1 MKSISARL
9 YWSILLVCSIAIVL
23 MATLVYAFTEDMEDT
38 IVEVNFNADRDYI
51 IQNFTQ
57 AGTYVWDSEGQ
68 KIAFIPNG
76 EALPVN
82 MPADLRGLSEGKIH
96 EIEIGNQIF
105 IGKRQQLDTGVLYYA
120 KNITAFEDREYLFQ
134 KVLLAVIILMILLS
148 AILSYISSQRIVK
161 PWRQLSNDISA
172 VPVGKDMPLI
182 QTPYVEAELYTI
194 ASNFN
199 QFLAELNA
207 YVTRENTLLGLAS
220 HELRTPIAV
229 MAGALDIIE
238 SRQQLSERDQITLA
252 RVRQACNEMQMNVE
266 TILKLARKEEGATQN
281 EIFYLDDVLA
291 QVQEDLSLSFGNE
304 RVTLTMRQQKV
315 KLLSDVFLSKML
327 VRNLLQNALQH
338 TKGAVRI
345 QLYDTY
351 FDVEDEGVGLTQAQQ
366 AILQGQAKE
375 IGGSHGFGLY
385 IVTMVSERLGW
396 SMEIERLEPAEDYL
410 SAGITSAAVNAAGVN
425 AAGVNAE
432 QNFASHNRIR
442 VHFTSSRYYL

>member
-1 MKSISARL
+1 
-9 YWSILLVCSIAIVL
+9 
-23 MATLVYAFTEDMEDT
+23 
-38 IVEVNFNADRDYI
+38 
-51 IQNFTQ
+51 
-57 AGTYVWDSEGQ
+57 
-68 KIAFIPNG
+68 
-76 EALPVN
+76 
-82 MPADLRGLSEGKIH
+82 
-96 EIEIGNQIF
+96 
-105 IGKRQQLDTGVLYYA
+105 
-120 KNITAFEDREYLFQ
+120 
-134 KVLLAVIILMILLS
+134 
-148 AILSYISSQRIVK
+148 
-161 PWRQLSNDISA
+161 
-172 VPVGKDMPLI
+172 MPLI

-410 SAGITSAAVNAAGVN
+410 SAGITLAAVNAAGVNAAGVN